1 MTVLTTEK
9 LLKIYKT
16 VKVKSKHKEK
26 PKYPPARKHYNTHLF
41 G

>member
-1 MTVLTTEK
+1 MATISTEK

-16 VKVKSKHKEK
+16 VRVKTKIK
-26 PKYPPARKHYNTHLF
+26 PKYPPARKHYNAHLF